1 MNAYDNEDNFEFE
14 QSISTY
20 QKAIFHDKQ
29 YIQLCQSGDIFPQK
43 GKNFYFDEDV
53 QIAVFRDN
61 HQLFA
66 VSNICPHQYAAVICN
81 GFLEEKTVTC
91 PLHGWIYSLES
102 GKALGSNARLLTYHI
117 FEDEGL
123 VWLEQPKKTRPLW
136 LENF

>member
-1 MNAYDNEDNFEFE
+1 MNAYDNEDISEFE
-14 QSISTY
+14 QSIGIY
-20 QKAIFHDKQ
+20 QKAVFHDKK
-29 YIQLCQSGDIFPQK
+29 YIQLCKSGDIFPQK

>member
-1 MNAYDNEDNFEFE
+1 MSRLAMGSSHTH
-14 QSISTY
+14 QMR
-20 QKAIFHDKQ
+20 
-29 YIQLCQSGDIFPQK
+29 LLLRSGPKDINVLVRYK
-43 GKNFYFDEDV
+43 SAGK
-53 QIAVFRDN
+53 
-61 HQLFA
+61 
-66 VSNICPHQYAAVICN
+66 CPHQYAAVICN

>member
-14 QSISTY
+14 QSIATY

-61 HQLFA
+61 HKLFA

>member
-1 MNAYDNEDNFEFE
+1 MNAYDNEDISEFE
-14 QSISTY
+14 QSIGIY
-20 QKAIFHDKQ
+20 QKAVFLDKQ
-29 YIQLCQSGDIFPQK
+29 YIQLCKSVDIFPQK

>member
-1 MNAYDNEDNFEFE
+1 MFLGHVNDFEEGTYTPIEQLDNRYVLIKVNG
-14 QSISTY
+14 
-20 QKAIFHDKQ
+20 Q
-29 YIQLCQSGDIFPQK
+29 YNI
-43 GKNFYFDEDV
+43 
-53 QIAVFRDN
+53 
-61 HQLFA
+61 

>member
-1 MNAYDNEDNFEFE
+1 MNAYDNEDISEFE
-14 QSISTY
+14 QSIAAY
-20 QKAIFHDKQ
+20 QKAVFQEKS
-29 YIQLCQSGDIFPQK
+29 YIQLCKSDDIFPQK

-53 QIAVFRDN
+53 QIAVFREN
-61 HQLFA
+61 LQLFA

-102 GKALGSNARLLTYHI
+102 GKALGSNARLTTYHI
-117 FEDEGL
+117 FEVEGL

-136 LENF
+136 LDNF

>member
-1 MNAYDNEDNFEFE
+1 VNAYDNEENIEFD
-14 QSISTY
+14 QSIATY
-20 QKAIFHDKQ
+20 QKAVFHDKQ
-29 YIQLCQSGDIFPQK
+29 YIQLCKSIDIFPQK

-61 HQLFA
+61 QQLFA

-81 GFLEEKTVTC
+81 GFLEERTVTC

>member
-1 MNAYDNEDNFEFE
+1 MST
-14 QSISTY
+14 SICSCNM
-20 QKAIFHDKQ
+20 QWIF
-29 YIQLCQSGDIFPQK
+29 G
-43 GKNFYFDEDV
+43 
-53 QIAVFRDN
+53 R
-61 HQLFA
+61 
-66 VSNICPHQYAAVICN
+66 
-81 GFLEEKTVTC
+81 KTVTC

>member
-1 MNAYDNEDNFEFE
+1 M
-14 QSISTY
+14 
-20 QKAIFHDKQ
+20 FHDKQ
-29 YIQLCQSGDIFPQK
+29 YIQLCKSGDIFPQK

>member
-1 MNAYDNEDNFEFE
+1 VNAYDNEDNFEFE
-14 QSISTY
+14 QSIATY
-20 QKAIFHDKQ
+20 QKAVFHDKQ

-61 HQLFA
+61 HELFA

>member
-14 QSISTY
+14 QSIATY
-20 QKAIFHDKQ
+20 QKAVFHDKQ

>member
-1 MNAYDNEDNFEFE
+1 MDGDSFH
-14 QSISTY
+14 IS
-20 QKAIFHDKQ
+20 QHMSLQNK
-29 YIQLCQSGDIFPQK
+29 
-43 GKNFYFDEDV
+43 
-53 QIAVFRDN
+53 
-61 HQLFA
+61 
-66 VSNICPHQYAAVICN
+66 CN

-102 GKALGSNARLLTYHI
+102 GKALGSNAQLTTYHI

>member
-14 QSISTY
+14 QSIATY
-20 QKAIFHDKQ
+20 QKAVFHDKQ

-61 HQLFA
+61 HELFA

>member
-14 QSISTY
+14 QSIATY
-20 QKAIFHDKQ
+20 QKAVFHDKQ

-53 QIAVFRDN
+53 PIAVFRDN

>member
-14 QSISTY
+14 QSIATY

-61 HQLFA
+61 HELFA

>member
-14 QSISTY
+14 QSIATY

-123 VWLEQPKKTRPLW
+123 VWLEHPKKTRPLW

>member
-1 MNAYDNEDNFEFE
+1 MIMKTILSLNNQLEY
-14 QSISTY
+14 I
-20 QKAIFHDKQ
+20 KKQ
-29 YIQLCQSGDIFPQK
+29 YFTISSI
-43 GKNFYFDEDV
+43 FYFDEDV

>member
-14 QSISTY
+14 QSIATY

-61 HQLFA
+61 HKLFA
-66 VSNICPHQYAAVICN
+66 VSNICPHHYAAVICN

>member
-1 MNAYDNEDNFEFE
+1 VNAYDNEDISEFE
-14 QSISTY
+14 QSIGIY
-20 QKAIFHDKQ
+20 QKAVFLDKQ
-29 YIQLCQSGDIFPQK
+29 YIQLCKSVDIFPQK

>member
-1 MNAYDNEDNFEFE
+1 VNAYDNEDNIEFE
-14 QSISTY
+14 QSIGIY
-20 QKAIFHDKQ
+20 QKGMFHDKQ
-29 YIQLCQSGDIFPQK
+29 YIQLCKSGDIFPQK

>member
-1 MNAYDNEDNFEFE
+1 VNAYDNEDNFEFE
-14 QSISTY
+14 QSIATY
-20 QKAIFHDKQ
+20 QKAVFHDKQ

>member
-1 MNAYDNEDNFEFE
+1 MNAYDNEDNIEFE
-14 QSISTY
+14 QSIGIY
-20 QKAIFHDKQ
+20 QKAVFHDKQ
-29 YIQLCQSGDIFPQK
+29 YIQLCKSGDIFPQK

-66 VSNICPHQYAAVICN
+66 VSNICPHQYSAVICN

>member
-1 MNAYDNEDNFEFE
+1 MNAYDNEDNIEFE
-14 QSISTY
+14 QSIGIY
-20 QKAIFHDKQ
+20 QKAVFHDKQ